1 MKQLFYLSALL
12 LMFVACKSQNEFEVT
27 GHIKGA
33 ADETLYLDATKVS
46 GTEVCDSVKLNKA
59 GFFTLKSRRPQNPEI
74 YALRLGNQRIF
85 LAVDSTE
92 VITVSADKEHYTS
105 DYTVKGSVESSRI
118 QELNNEKET
127 LRHKL
132 DSTLQVAKNLHQS
145 QREFSSAVNQLI
157 SNYKDRISKDYIF
170 ANPQVIS
177 SYYALFQEVNGFM
190 LFDPA
195 NNKRDLNCF
204 RAVATSMQQ
213 YHPHSDRTK
222 NLVNI
227 AIKSMKHKRV
237 EEMMQQD
244 QSKQDLT
251 IPADKVRETGFID
264 ITLRDVDNNK
274 VSLSSLKGK
283 VVLLDFT
290 AYAADNSPAHI
301 LALRDLY
308 KQYSSRGLE
317 IYQISYD
324 QDRHFWRTSA
334 DNLPWVCVRD
344 PYGAH
349 STIARTYNVSQLP
362 TFFLLDRNLEI
373 KKRDIEVRDIEAEI
387 KKLLR

>member
-12 LMFVACKSQNEFEVT
+12 LIFVACKSQNEFEVT

-33 ADETLYLDATKVS
+33 AEETLYLDATKVS

-85 LAVDSTE
+85 LAIDSTE
-92 VITVSADKEHYTS
+92 VIKVSANKSHYTS
-105 DYTVKGSVESSRI
+105 DYTVKGSLESTRI
-118 QELNNEKET
+118 QQLDQEKEK
-127 LRHKL
+127 LRQKL
-132 DSTLQVAKNLHQS
+132 DSTLRVAKEMNLSQS
-145 QREFSSAVNQLI
+145 NFSAAINELI
-157 SNYKDRISKDYIF
+157 TEYKNHISKDYIF
-170 ANPQVIS
+170 AHPQVIS

-204 RAVATSMQQ
+204 RAVATSMQLD
-213 YHPHSDRTK
+213 HPHSDRTK

-244 QSKQDLT
+244 Q
-251 IPADKVRETGFID
+251 ADKTLTVPANKIHETGFID
-264 ITLRDVDNNK
+264 IELRDIDNNAIA
-274 VSLSSLKGK
+274 LSSLKGK

-308 KQYSSRGLE
+308 KQYHKKGLE

-334 DNLPWVCVRD
+334 DNLPWICVRD

-362 TFFLLDRNLEI
+362 TFFLLDKKLEI
-373 KKRDIEVRDIEAEI
+373 KKRDIEIKDIEKEI
-387 KKLLR
+387 KKLL